1 MLIGVELGLRKNWKQ
16 FVLLLIVNAFVGG
29 MVGMERTILPQ
40 LAEQQFGMASK
51 TAILSFIA
59 VFGLTKAVTNYY
71 TGRFSDRFGR
81 RNLLLAGWL
90 IAIPIPLML
99 IYAPTWEWVIAANA
113 LLRINQGL
121 TWSSTVMMKIDL
133 VGERARGLAMGLNE
147 FSGYLAVGML
157 AFLKAYL
164 SELYGPTP
172 YPFYTG
178 IFISVGGFLLT
189 AFLIKDTAPFV
200 RIESAVN
207 KGTPLKSVF
216 WETTFK
222 NKTLSAVTQAGLVN
236 NLNDGMIWGLLPV
249 FLSALD
255 YNNEDVGIITATYPM
270 IWGVGQLFT
279 GKMSDHYSKKA
290 MLFWGM
296 LLQGIA
302 IMLIPSSVDF
312 YIFIFLSAALGV
324 GTALVYPTFLTAIA
338 QVTTPMQR
346 AESIGT
352 FRLWRDWGYVF
363 GAITSGTV
371 ADIFGIE
378 SAIRFVGLLTIFSSL
393 IIQIRIPERLTTNG
407 EVKK

>member
-1 MLIGVELGLRKNWKQ
+1 
-16 FVLLLIVNAFVGG
+16 
-29 MVGMERTILPQ
+29 
-40 LAEQQFGMASK
+40 
-51 TAILSFIA
+51 
-59 VFGLTKAVTNYY
+59 
-71 TGRFSDRFGR
+71 
-81 RNLLLAGWL
+81 
-90 IAIPIPLML
+90 
-99 IYAPTWEWVIAANA
+99 
-113 LLRINQGL
+113 
-121 TWSSTVMMKIDL
+121 
-133 VGERARGLAMGLNE
+133 
-147 FSGYLAVGML
+147 
-157 AFLKAYL
+157 
-164 SELYGPTP
+164 
-172 YPFYTG
+172 
-178 IFISVGGFLLT
+178 
-189 AFLIKDTAPFV
+189 
-200 RIESAVN
+200 
-207 KGTPLKSVF
+207 
-216 WETTFK
+216 
-222 NKTLSAVTQAGLVN
+222 
-236 NLNDGMIWGLLPV
+236 MIWGLLPV

-255 YNNEDVGIITATYPM
+255 YNNEDVGVITATYPM

>member
-1 MLIGVELGLRKNWKQ
+1 MV
-16 FVLLLIVNAFVGG
+16 IVNAFVGG

-81 RNLLLAGWL
+81 RNLLLGGWL

-99 IYAPTWEWVIAANA
+99 IYAPTWHWVIAANA
-113 LLRINQGL
+113 LLGISQGL
-121 TWSSTVMMKIDL
+121 TWSTTVVMKIDL
-133 VGERARGLAMGLNE
+133 VGERARGLATGLNE
-147 FSGYLAVGML
+147 FAGYLAVGML
-157 AFLKAYL
+157 AFLTAYL

-207 KGTPLKSVF
+207 KGTPLKNVF
-216 WETTFK
+216 WETRFK

-255 YNNEDVGIITATYPM
+255 YNNEDVGVITATYPM